1 MLNPTHEHG
10 PYYVSHGSMYFKDNN
25 FFLDEDIAILVDID
39 EDGTGTL
46 LKVGKTKSLQ
56 DYFNTAANKYKALGY
71 SDLISTWKLISFNI
85 KFDAIPELNLP
96 EFAPEGHNLTV
107 DDICTI
113 INWFMNCSCQNMG
126 KFFSLSKD
134 DLRTQI
140 DMLQKVGY

>member
-1 MLNPTHEHG
+1 MELG
-10 PYYVSHGSMYFKDNN
+10 GLSHILQRKEVNYLK
-25 FFLDEDIAILVDID
+25 FL
-39 EDGTGTL
+39 
-46 LKVGKTKSLQ
+46 S
-56 DYFNTAANKYKALGY
+56 
-71 SDLISTWKLISFNI
+71 SRNI
-85 KFDAIPELNLP
+85 KIILFDEKYIYDLLATEYQNSKVNEIFKFAVRAFNSKASIIHATFDAIPELNLP